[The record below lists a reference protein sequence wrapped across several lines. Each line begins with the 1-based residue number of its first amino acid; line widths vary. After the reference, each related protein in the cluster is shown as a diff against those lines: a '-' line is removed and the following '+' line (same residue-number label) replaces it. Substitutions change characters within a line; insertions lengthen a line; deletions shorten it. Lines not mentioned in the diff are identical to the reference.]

1 MKFKVFISLLLI
13 GCVILFGFVYII
25 IDIIQQEEDR
35 KQLIDRFS
43 SRNDSPPPDIPRTE
57 KIPDD
62 IRQKFAAVS
71 KKPEFIPEKPEIVAE
86 FLHEKSPQSVEFSPT
101 NPNLVVSSTL
111 QYSTEKNIKLW
122 DIKNLHRPIVE
133 FSGNSFSENSASF
146 SSDGKLLAI
155 SVLGNIEG
163 GVRLWDIG
171 ENQFISSLRVS
182 GFDSVFS
189 PDQIHLAISTSGI
202 ELWDVSNPTDPIEAI
217 KLEGNNFEEEHTFSV
232 NGKLMATIEAS
243 TDTVNIW
250 EINGNHVIKKNS
262 IIVINEKVGWIE
274 AMKFLPDPENPILA
288 IADNDADIRLYYP
301 PDWQDYNTIPAGN
314 VYDFAFTPDG
324 KVIISAGIN
333 EIEFWS
339 VENGEHITSIEGHS
353 DWVKCV
359 DVSADGRFVAGG
371 GNDGVIRVW
380 DIDDYLPTKQ
390 ETIQNA
396 VIPIYFLPTNR
407 LPQAEIPEK
416 IDILLSDLQTYFAD
430 EMERHG
436 YGRKSFKYEKN
447 SNGSAKVYLFEGKTA
462 DDYYD
467 VYTSSRVKKE
477 IQQHFD
483 LTRNFYFVIMDEK
496 IEKKSDENKYTVSDV
511 ENISKNIRVLNQR
524 ITELELQLIDS
535 IFREHGG
542 NIVVRTPLN
551 KYSVH
556 NIAAK
561 FGESIGLNR
570 DYRSPSYLM
579 SYSEESKQLSKS
591 SAAWLNCSQYFNA
604 NRTFYDVKTSIQRLS
619 NSKGKVRFKIEDADG
634 IRQVRLLVKPMSE
647 SPPAGFKRYSD
658 PGENQKEWVKNYR
671 GKNNVLHEVLTLK
684 GEKKSTVEFDYPKYA
699 DNFINL
705 HVIDGNGNRT
715 YMYTQLVDGSGIS
728 FSSLIR
734 RVFD

>member
-1 MKFKVFISLLLI
+1 MKFKVFISLLLV

-62 IRQKFAAVS
+62 IRQKYAVVS
-71 KKPEFIPEKPEIVAE
+71 EKPEIIAE
-86 FLHEKSPQSVEFSPT
+86 LIQGGTPQTVEFSPT
-101 NPNLVVSSTL
+101 NSSLLVSRTHDMN
-111 QYSTEKNIKLW
+111 TEKKIKLW
-122 DIKNLHRPIVE
+122 DINNPGTPLAE
-133 FSGNSFSENSASF
+133 FSGSSASF
-146 SSDGKLLAI
+146 SPDGTILAI
-155 SVLGNIEG
+155 SDLVDIEANVKLWNIADVSLISSIPVLGFKVVYSPNGNHIAIETP
-163 GVRLWDIG
+163 
-171 ENQFISSLRVS
+171 SL
-182 GFDSVFS
+182 
-189 PDQIHLAISTSGI
+189 
-202 ELWDVSNPTDPIEAI
+202 ELWDVSKPTNPVEFF
-217 KLEGNNFEEEHTFSV
+217 KLRGNTVQKDHTFSP
-232 NGKLMATIEAS
+232 NGRLLATIDS
-243 TDTVNIW
+243 INYSVNIR
-250 EINGNHVIKKNS
+250 EINGNQVINTTSISLLDRQNS
-262 IIVINEKVGWIE
+262 IDR
-274 AMKFLPDPENPILA
+274 KFGKIDALQFSADPKNPILA
-288 IADNDADIRLYYP
+288 IADNKGDIRLYNP
-301 PDWQDYNTIPAGN
+301 PGWQDYNTIPAGN

-324 KVIISAGIN
+324 KVIISAGSN

-339 VENGEHITSIEGHS
+339 VENGEHITSIKGHS

-380 DIDDYLPTKQ
+380 NIDDYLPTKQ

-447 SNGSAKVYLFEGKTA
+447 SNESAKVYLFEGKTA

-467 VYTSSRVKKE
+467 VFTTARVKKE
-477 IQQHFD
+477 IQEHFD
-483 LTRNFYFVIMDEK
+483 LTHNFYFVIMDEK
-496 IEKKSDENKYTVSDV
+496 IEKKSDKNKYTVSDV
-511 ENISKNIRVLNQR
+511 ENISKNIRDMERVIR
-524 ITELELQLIDS
+524 EMELLVKDNI
-535 IFREHGG
+535 IREYGG

-556 NIAAK
+556 KIAAK
-561 FGESIGLNR
+561 FGEAIGLNR

-647 SPPAGFKRYSD
+647 SPPAGFKRYPD
-658 PGENQKEWVKNYR
+658 PVENQKEWDKNYR
-671 GKNNVLHEVLTLK
+671 GKNDVLHDALTLN
-684 GEKKSTVEFDYPKYA
+684 GEKKKTVEFDYPKYA
-699 DNFINL
+699 DNLINL
-705 HVIDGNGNRT
+705 RVIDGYGNRT

>member
-1 MKFKVFISLLLI
+1 MKFKVFISLLLV

-62 IRQKFAAVS
+62 IRQKFAVVS
-71 KKPEFIPEKPEIVAE
+71 EKPEIIAK
-86 FLHEKSPQSVEFSPT
+86 LIQGSTPQTVEFSPT
-101 NPNLVVSSTL
+101 NSSLLVSRTHEMN
-111 QYSTEKNIKLW
+111 TEKKIKLW
-122 DIKNLHRPIVE
+122 DINNPGTPLAE
-133 FSGNSFSENSASF
+133 FSGNSASF
-146 SSDGKLLAI
+146 SPDGNMLAI
-155 SVLGNIEG
+155 SDLVDNVKLWNIADVSLISSIPVLGSKVVYSPNGNHIAIETP
-163 GVRLWDIG
+163 
-171 ENQFISSLRVS
+171 SL
-182 GFDSVFS
+182 
-189 PDQIHLAISTSGI
+189 
-202 ELWDVSNPTDPIEAI
+202 ELWDVSKPTNPVEFF
-217 KLEGNNFEEEHTFSV
+217 KLRGNTVQKDHTFSP
-232 NGKLMATIEAS
+232 NGRLLATIDS
-243 TDTVNIW
+243 INYIVNIR
-250 EINGNHVIKKNS
+250 EINGNQVINTTSIFLLDRQNS
-262 IIVINEKVGWIE
+262 IDR
-274 AMKFLPDPENPILA
+274 KFGGIDALQFSADPKNPILA
-288 IADNDADIRLYYP
+288 IVNNEGDIRLYNP
-301 PDWQDYNTIPAGN
+301 PGWQNYNTIPAGN
-314 VYDFAFTPDG
+314 VFDFAFTPDG
-324 KVIISAGIN
+324 KVIISAGSN

-339 VENGEHITSIEGHS
+339 VENGKHITSIEGHS
-353 DWVKCV
+353 DWVKCI

-380 DIDDYLPTKQ
+380 NIDDYLPTKQ

-467 VYTSSRVKKE
+467 VYTTARVKKE
-477 IQQHFD
+477 IQEHFD
-483 LTRNFYFVIMDEK
+483 LTHNFYFVIMDEK
-496 IEKKSDENKYTVSDV
+496 IEKKSDKNKYTVSDV
-511 ENISKNIRVLNQR
+511 ENISKNIRDMERVIR
-524 ITELELQLIDS
+524 EMELLVKDNI
-535 IFREHGG
+535 IREYGG

-561 FGESIGLNR
+561 FGKSIGLNR

-604 NRTFYDVKTSIQRLS
+604 NRTFYDVKTSIKRLS
-619 NSKGKVRFKIEDADG
+619 NSKGKVRFKIEDTDG

-658 PGENQKEWVKNYR
+658 PVENQKEWDKNYR
-671 GKNNVLHEVLTLK
+671 GKNDVLHDVLTLK
-684 GEKKSTVEFDYPKYA
+684 GEKKTTVEFDYPKYA
-699 DNFINL
+699 ENFIEL
-705 HVIDGNGNRT
+705 KVIDVFGNRT
-715 YMYTQLVDGSGIS
+715 YMYTQLVDRSGIS

-734 RVFD
+734 RIFD

>member
-1 MKFKVFISLLLI
+1 MKFKVFISLLLV

-25 IDIIQQEEDR
+25 VDIIQQEEDR
-35 KQLIDRFS
+35 KQLFDRFS
-43 SRNDSPPPDIPRTE
+43 SRNDRPPPDIPRTE

-62 IRQKFAAVS
+62 IRQKFAVVS
-71 KKPEFIPEKPEIVAE
+71 EKPGIIAE
-86 FLHEKSPQSVEFSPT
+86 LIQGGTPQTVEFSPT
-101 NPNLVVSSTL
+101 NSSLLVSRTHEMNI
-111 QYSTEKNIKLW
+111 EKKIKLW
-122 DIKNLHRPIVE
+122 DINNPGTPLAE
-133 FSGNSFSENSASF
+133 FSGSSASF
-146 SSDGKLLAI
+146 SPDGNILAI
-155 SVLGNIEG
+155 SDLFDIDG
-163 GVRLWDIG
+163 GVKLWDV
-171 ENQFISSLRVS
+171 ETKQFISSLQVI

-189 PDQIHLAISTSGI
+189 PDNRHLAINTKGI
-202 ELWDVSNPTDPIEAI
+202 ELWEVSNPTDPIEAI
-217 KLEGNNFEEEHTFSV
+217 KLEGKNFEKEHTFSLD
-232 NGKLMATIEAS
+232 GKLMASMESRI
-243 TDTVNIW
+243 DIVNIW
-250 EINGNHVIKKNS
+250 EINENQVIKKNS
-262 IIVINEKVGWIE
+262 IKVLDEKVGWIE
-274 AMKFLPDPENPILA
+274 TMKFLPDPKNPILA
-288 IADNDADIRLYYP
+288 IADNEGDIRLYNP
-301 PDWQDYNTIPAGN
+301 PGWQDYNTIPAGN

-324 KVIISAGIN
+324 KVIISAGSK

-380 DIDDYLPTKQ
+380 GIDNYLPTKQ
-390 ETIQNA
+390 ETRQNA

-407 LPQAEIPEK
+407 LPQADIPEK
-416 IDILLSDLQTYFAD
+416 IDLLLSDLQTYFED

-467 VYTSSRVKKE
+467 VFTSTRVKKE
-477 IQQHFD
+477 IQEHFN
-483 LTRNFYFVIMDEK
+483 LTNNFYFVIMDEK
-496 IEKKSDENKYTVSDV
+496 TEKKSDEKKYTVSDLEDV
-511 ENISKNIRVLNQR
+511 SKSIRDLNQR
-524 ITELELQLIDS
+524 ITELELQLKDS
-535 IFREHGG
+535 IFRKYGG

-561 FGESIGLNR
+561 FGKSIGLNR

-579 SYSEESKQLSKS
+579 SYSEESKHLSKS
-591 SAAWLNCSQYFNA
+591 SAAWLNCSKYFNA

-658 PGENQKEWVKNYR
+658 AVENQKEWTKNYR
-671 GKNNVLHEVLTLK
+671 HKNSVLHDVLTLK
-684 GEKKSTVEFDYPKYA
+684 GEKKTTVEFDYPKYA

-715 YMYTQLVDGSGIS
+715 YMYTQLVDGIGIS